1 MRQTGIHQI
10 FVVISNFIQLFLF
23 EKLIFNKVV
32 IINEHFLE
40 VGLRIVEV
48 GLGMETVRQNLT
60 LIVDSCSEALKL
72 DRPSVSELFISVKSG
87 SLVRF

>member
-1 MRQTGIHQI
+1 MRQIGIHQN
-10 FVVISNFIQLFLF
+10 FVVISNFIQLLLF

-60 LIVDSCSEALKL
+60 LIVDSCSEALEL